1 MAKIILVTGGARSG
15 KSSYAE
21 SILKKVEGEILYIAT
36 SIPFDDEMKERV
48 KKHRQRRPAN
58 WHTYEGYKNLIK
70 VFQEKDINYGGIL
83 LDCVTI
89 MVTNLMFD
97 EGAEDIEKLSEEALN
112 EVEAK
117 ILFEMGQFLDG
128 AEKTNAEVVMVTNE
142 VGDGI
147 VPENRLA
154 RIFRD
159 IAGRV
164 NQYIASRCDEV
175 YLVVCGIPVK
185 IK

>member
-1 MAKIILVTGGARSG
+1 MGRLVLVTGGARSG

-21 SILKKVEGEILYIAT
+21 NIIRELKGEVVYVAT
-36 SIPFDDEMKERV
+36 SIPFDDEMRDRV
-48 KKHRQRRPAN
+48 KKHRERRPESWN
-58 WHTYEGYKNLIK
+58 THEGYKNLEAIFEEGK
-70 VFQEKDINYGGIL
+70 PKYSGIL

-89 MVTNLMFD
+89 MITNLMFEKSP
-97 EGAEDIEKLSEEALN
+97 EGIDNLSQQDINSIEREIMLEIEKFLN
-112 EVEAK
+112 A
-117 ILFEMGQFLDG
+117 
-128 AEKTNAEVVMVTNE
+128 AEKSSAKLVMVTNE

-147 VPENRLA
+147 VPENKLS

-164 NQYIASRCDEV
+164 NQYIASRCNEV